1 MEKVKN
7 TKKKGFVLIMV
18 IILIVFIS
26 SAIFSVTMLNISNSN
41 DVVKDIQKNKA
52 YYIANAGLEAFY
64 SALSKEAVTTIDT
77 TETPDKKI
85 KGPTIIQ
92 QTGEVGSGLQITQDS
107 GTKDIINYVIH
118 IKNMETAKD
127 IGTANIEVQLQKL
140 DGKYMYRVYSTGKV
154 SDANNNEKN
163 THILTMFIKKDDR
176 ENPTIYDGIKENL
189 E

>member
-18 IILIVFIS
+18 IILIVLIS

-52 YYIANAGLEAFY
+52 YYIANAGLEMFY

-77 TETPDKKI
+77 RGTPDKEI

-92 QTGEVGSGLQITQDS
+92 QTGAKNSGLEIIGNS
-107 GTKDIINYVIH
+107 GTKDIIRKSDNYVIP
-118 IKNMETAKD
+118 IEG
-127 IGTANIEVQLQKL
+127 IGTATIEVQLQKV
-140 DGKYMYRVYSTGKV
+140 DDKYIYRVYSTGKLLNA
-154 SDANNNEKN
+154 DNNVKD
-163 THILTMFIKKDDR
+163 THILTMFIKKDDA
-176 ENPTIYDGIKENL
+176 ENPTIYDGIKENM

>member
-92 QTGEVGSGLQITQDS
+92 QTGEAGSGLEITANS
-107 GTKDIINYVIH
+107 GTKDKITKSDNYVIP
-118 IKNMETAKD
+118 IEG
-127 IGTANIEVQLQKL
+127 IGTATIEVQLQKV

-154 SDANNNEKN
+154 LNANNNVKD
-163 THILTMFIKKDDR
+163 THILTMFIKQDDR
-176 ENPTIYDGIKENL
+176 ENPTIYDGIKENM

>member
-52 YYIANAGLEAFY
+52 YYIANAGLEVFY

-92 QTGEVGSGLQITQDS
+92 QTGEAGSGLQITKDS
-107 GTKDIINYVIH
+107 GTKNIITNYVIP
-118 IKNMETAKD
+118 IED
-127 IGTANIEVQLQKL
+127 IGTATIEAQLQKV

-154 SDANNNEKN
+154 LNANNNEKN
-163 THILTMFIKKDDR
+163 THILTMFIKKDDA

>member
-41 DVVKDIQKNKA
+41 DVIKDIQKNKA
-52 YYIANAGLEAFY
+52 YYIANAGLEVFY

-92 QTGEVGSGLQITQDS
+92 QTGEAGSGLQITKDS
-107 GTKDIINYVIH
+107 GTKDIIRKSDNYVIP
-118 IKNMETAKD
+118 IEG
-127 IGTANIEVQLQKL
+127 IGTATIEVQLQKV
-140 DGKYMYRVYSTGKV
+140 DDKYIYRVYSTGKLLNA
-154 SDANNNEKN
+154 DNNVKD
-163 THILTMFIKKDDR
+163 THILTMFIKKDDA
-176 ENPTIYDGIKENL
+176 ENPTIYDGIKENM

>member
-52 YYIANAGLEAFY
+52 YYIANAGLEVFY
-64 SALSKEAVTTIDT
+64 STLSKEAVTTIDT

-92 QTGEVGSGLQITQDS
+92 QTGEAGSGLQIT
-107 GTKDIINYVIH
+107 KDIIRKSDNYVIP
-118 IKNMETAKD
+118 IEG
-127 IGTANIEVQLQKL
+127 IGTATIEVQLQKV
-140 DGKYMYRVYSTGKV
+140 DGKYMYRVYSTGKLLNA
-154 SDANNNEKN
+154 DNNVKD
-163 THILTMFIKKDDR
+163 THILTMFIKKDDA
-176 ENPTIYDGIKENL
+176 ENPTIYDGIKENM